1 MNGAAQHTLYVLQ
14 GEFRISREADAVLS
28 TILGSCVAVC
38 LWDAEAG
45 IGGMNHFLLPFGPKA
60 AASEPERYGVH
71 AMELLINGLLKAGS
85 ARSRLQAKLF
95 GGARVSTALSDI
107 GQTNARFAR
116 AFLSAEGIPC
126 RAESLGGTSAR
137 RVLFRPTT
145 GQAHQ
150 MLVPETKLDPE
161 ALRPGPTA
169 PRAAAIELF

>member
-1 MNGAAQHTLYVLQ
+1 VTGTADKTIYVLQ

-38 LWDAEAG
+38 LWDADAG
-45 IGGMNHFLLPFGPKA
+45 LGGMNHFLLPFGPKA
-60 AASEPERYGVH
+60 AASAPERYGVH
-71 AMELLINGLLKAGS
+71 AMELLINGLLKAGAS
-85 ARSRLQAKLF
+85 RNRLQAKLF

-116 AFLSAEGIPC
+116 AFLEAEGIPC

-137 RVLFRPTT
+137 RVLFRPAT
-145 GQAHQ
+145 GQARQ
-150 MLVPETKLDPE
+150 LLVPETTLEPQ
-161 ALRPGPTA
+161 AQRPAPPT